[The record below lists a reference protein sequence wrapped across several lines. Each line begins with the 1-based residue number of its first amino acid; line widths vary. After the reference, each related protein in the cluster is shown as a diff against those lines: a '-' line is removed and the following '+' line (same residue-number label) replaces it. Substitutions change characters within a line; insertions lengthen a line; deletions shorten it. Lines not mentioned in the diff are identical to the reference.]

1 MANRADLAPHR
12 HIADPVHGRIELT
25 KLETAV
31 VDTPVFQRLRRV
43 AHLGL
48 ASLVYPSAN
57 YTRFAH
63 SLGTCHVATRIVQTL
78 RRVAKNR
85 PLTDGD
91 EQVCRL
97 AALLHDV
104 GHFPLSHTTENA
116 IQNAYRDSVTDSP
129 KGPVAVQHEGV
140 TCEIIRKDAD
150 LAAIWDEHGID
161 GEQIVREIE
170 GSQSALLHA
179 MVSSDLDADR
189 IDYLLRTAHHTGLPY
204 GRVDVGYLLD
214 HAALDAAGRLAFRA
228 KALRAAEHLLLCR
241 YFDYCQV
248 VYQADVVGFEWLL
261 EDVVQYVLEQGTWR
275 NLDKDSVYEM
285 VAKGQWAAID
295 DMCLMAKI
303 SELRGDMGT
312 PPHVQEKSKA
322 IIDRHPPVL
331 LGSAE
336 RIGQLRDG
344 WLSDTKTGLDA
355 MVDDLTRKLRIDR
368 AFWKVW
374 TRGQP
379 WASVGGKTEEKQDS
393 RWITIL
399 RSDGASEPIQEAPGS
414 IMSVLGDRQLDMV
427 RVYLLPPASTCDV
440 EEARRF
446 IGDYL
451 NSRLG
456 SA

>member
-1 MANRADLAPHR
+1 M
-12 HIADPVHGRIELT
+12 
-25 KLETAV
+25 
-31 VDTPVFQRLRRV
+31 
-43 AHLGL
+43 
-48 ASLVYPSAN
+48 
-57 YTRFAH
+57 
-63 SLGTCHVATRIVQTL
+63 
-78 RRVAKNR
+78 
-85 PLTDGD
+85 
-91 EQVCRL
+91 
-97 AALLHDV
+97 
-104 GHFPLSHTTENA
+104 
-116 IQNAYRDSVTDSP
+116 
-129 KGPVAVQHEGV
+129 QHEGV

-374 TRGQP
+374 TEV
-379 WASVGGKTEEKQDS
+379 SVGQRGREDRGKAGQQVDHHPA
-393 RWITIL
+393 IG
-399 RSDGASEPIQEAPGS
+399 RSFEPIQEAPGS

-446 IGDYL
+446 IDDYL